1 MPVYVLPLHAERHE
15 IRNETNEMNYTIINC
30 DQGTDE
36 WLKARKGKIT
46 ASQADDILT
55 PTGKLSTSCDGLIR
69 RLSRECILDDPMA
82 FAGNAATQWGHDNEP
97 RARELFTELTGY
109 AVDQV
114 GFLQSSLHPALG
126 CSPDGLMIV
135 DGEIRGLEIKCPSV
149 DTHVDYV
156 MGGVIPAKYKPQV
169 HFSMAITGIRK
180 WYFMSYY
187 PGLNPIIV
195 LVERD
200 DYTDKMRAAALEV
213 AANYQ
218 QQRTE
223 IINKLLPRL

>member
-1 MPVYVLPLHAERHE
+1 
-15 IRNETNEMNYTIINC
+15 MNYTYTIINC

-97 RARELFTELTGY
+97 RARDMFTELTGY

-126 CSPDGLMIV
+126 CSPDGLMMI
-135 DGEIRGLEIKCPSV
+135 DGEIHGLEIKCPSV

-187 PGLNPIIV
+187 PGLNPLIV
-195 LVERD
+195 LVEWD
-200 DYTDKMRAAALEV
+200 DYTDKMRAAALDV
-213 AANYQ
+213 AAKYQ

-223 IINKLLPRL
+223 IINKLLPKL